1 MHNPLPYYLCQRN
14 CRGTVIPLYVCVCVC
29 VCVCVYVCVC
39 VCVCVCLCVCV
50 CYQDISKCYCRFKPN
65 YVE

>member
-29 VCVCVYVCVC
+29 VCVCVFVTR
-39 VCVCVCLCVCV
+39 
-50 CYQDISKCYCRFKPN
+50 ISQNVIVDLNQIMWNDRSSAKD
-65 YVE
+65 